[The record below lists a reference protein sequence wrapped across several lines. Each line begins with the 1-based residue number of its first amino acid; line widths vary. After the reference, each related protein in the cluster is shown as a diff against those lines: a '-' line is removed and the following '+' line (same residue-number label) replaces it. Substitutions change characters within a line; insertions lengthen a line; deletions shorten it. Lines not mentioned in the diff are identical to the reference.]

1 MKILDEKTLVPV
13 TVIGVVFGAAM
24 WLTSMWKQGEVNAAQ
39 IQELKTDIATKLD
52 KIEAKVDRLIE
63 NSEK

>member
-13 TVIGVVFGAAM
+13 TVVGVVFGAAM

-63 NSEK
+63 KLEK